1 MKKEIKKLAL
11 SKSTISNLT
20 DKEMNQ
26 RLGGKTALG
35 CIPKKAAAKPKQ

>member
-1 MKKEIKKLAL
+1 MKKLAL
-11 SKSTISNLT
+11 GKTTISNLS

-35 CIPKKAAAKPKQ
+35 CIPKKAAPKPK